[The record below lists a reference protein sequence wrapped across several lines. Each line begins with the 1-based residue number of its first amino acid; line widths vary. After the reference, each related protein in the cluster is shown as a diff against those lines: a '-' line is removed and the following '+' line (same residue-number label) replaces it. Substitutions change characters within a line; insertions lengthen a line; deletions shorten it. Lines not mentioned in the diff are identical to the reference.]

1 MFVAVILLQCSTAT
15 ASPMN
20 TETTASFAHKLVDRT
35 FGEFFIYP
43 MHDQTIDRIWADP
56 ENRPL
61 LDSVLADTSIS
72 SEAKFLAAE
81 VFFKKDIL
89 FMQRHAPEKVAAI
102 YVEALKNNW
111 TGMANSW
118 GLMYKHED
126 EGPVGIAFLTIG
138 EKAITPLSG
147 LLDDETILQYQGSR
161 EATVGNAYRY
171 RVKDA
176 AAYYIGRILG
186 APLVYYPE
194 ISDRDA
200 QIDRLREKL
209 GAR

>member
-1 MFVAVILLQCSTAT
+1 MT
-15 ASPMN
+15 
-20 TETTASFAHKLVDRT
+20 TETTAEFARKLVDRT

-43 MHDQTIDRIWADP
+43 MHDRTIDNIWDNP
-56 ENRPL
+56 DNRPL

-72 SEAKFLAAE
+72 SEARFLAAE
-81 VFFKKDIL
+81 IFFRKDIL
-89 FMQRHAPEKVAAI
+89 FMRRHAPEMVAEI
-102 YVEALKNNW
+102 YADALKNDR

-118 GLMYKHED
+118 GLLYQHED

-147 LLDDETILQYQGSR
+147 LLDDETILHYQGSR

-186 APLVYYPE
+186 EPLAYYPE
-194 ISDRDA
+194 LSDRDA